1 MNSFSKKVLMALA
14 LLSFSGAAFG
24 YSWTFTNVTDR
35 PLVVEFRLLAHG
47 QVYYDIIN
55 PGQNT
60 TRFEWPIGSL
70 KAGFCVERFII
81 GELSDND
88 LRNLFGK
95 ATFPT
100 AQEIYK
106 ACTEDA
112 NKRAILARV
121 GKRELAIKWIPGE
134 KWGTFEKAS
143 MDAVNALSKSVGDI
157 GGEAANLA
165 AAAGAEVATG
175 GTTAGTAGTLA
186 AKLNLG
192 KIFDSLSSIP
202 GSVMTLAEKSKC
214 RSRSFVVT
222 KDAAGSLMI
231 IAKT

>member
-1 MNSFSKKVLMALA
+1 MNSFSKKVLMALG

-24 YSWTFTNVTDR
+24 YTWTFTNVTDR

-47 QVYYDIIN
+47 NIYYDIIN
-55 PGQNT
+55 PGENT

-88 LRNLFGK
+88 LRMLFGK
-95 ATFPT
+95 ITFPT
-100 AQEIYK
+100 AQEIYQ
-106 ACTEDA
+106 ACTVDA
-112 NKRAILARV
+112 TKRAILARV
-121 GKRELAIKWIPGE
+121 GKRELPIKWISGE
-134 KWGTFEKAS
+134 KWGTFDKAS
-143 MDAVNALSKSVGDI
+143 MDAVNALSKSVGGI
-157 GGEAANLA
+157 AGEATNIAV
-165 AAAGAEVATG
+165 AAGTEAATG
-175 GTTAGTAGTLA
+175 GATAGTAGTLA

-214 RSRSFVVT
+214 KSRSFVVT
-222 KDAAGSLMI
+222 KDPAGALII